1 VGPDKNLSVELMVV
15 LETDATKARETARR
29 NIARY
34 LQQVNYLNSL
44 RSVGFGDDDFGSDST
59 PASDRIVD
67 AIVAWGD
74 EDAIVRRIR
83 EHEAAGA
90 DHVAIQVLTPTPRT
104 MPHAEWRRL
113 ADALSL

>member
-1 VGPDKNLSVELMVV
+1 MFLARWVEILVRQGLLLGCLSTKV
-15 LETDATKARETARR
+15 LLE
-29 NIARY
+29 
-34 LQQVNYLNSL
+34 QQVNYLNSL
-44 RSVGFGDDDFGSDST
+44 RSVGFGDDDFGSEST

-74 EDAIVRRIR
+74 EDAIVKRIR

-113 ADALSL
+113 ADALGL